1 MEVYQL
7 LIDAHGCRSVID
19 DWLANDIAC
28 DLRFRRAKTKGHV
41 VIETTDVLFGQ
52 RVLSSYYCKQCQ
64 VKRVEKW

>member
-7 LIDAHGCRSVID
+7 LVEAYGCRTIID
-19 DWLANDIAC
+19 DWLSNDISC

-52 RVLSSYYCKQCQ
+52 RILRSPYCKKLQIKE
-64 VKRVEKW
+64 VKIW